1 MKNVF
6 SNCTFKNMKIQF
18 ISLFMKKRIVPT
30 VMSEEE
36 FITKMVNEGIVNRPE
51 PKSVLDPKI
60 NERKRKMLEV
70 VRKYD
75 QTVTEHK

>member
-51 PKSVLDPKI
+51 PKLVLDPKI